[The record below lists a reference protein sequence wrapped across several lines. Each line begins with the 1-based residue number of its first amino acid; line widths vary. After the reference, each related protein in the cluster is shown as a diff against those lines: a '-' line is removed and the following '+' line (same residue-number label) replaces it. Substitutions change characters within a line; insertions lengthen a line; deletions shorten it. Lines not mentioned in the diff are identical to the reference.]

1 MPDTDERRTVLIIG
15 CDHHPLCLFHWVASC
30 WILWTC
36 FSCSPGGIGY
46 SLCCAFKAKGLRVFA
61 TARRLEDL
69 AGLKAKGIETLA
81 LTVDDAQSVLQ
92 CYAEIE
98 RRVGSR
104 GLDYLVNNAY
114 VDTRELLICC
124 CHSRLTVP
132 NCSGRSESTD
142 YQKCLGT
149 LSSIW
154 LISCL
159 QTIRSLQWR
168 LTCREPG
175 RFLRR
180 TSSPT
185 YWCVKHFYRCS
196 WEPRGQLCKLDQY
209 LG

>member
-1 MPDTDERRTVLIIG
+1 M
-15 CDHHPLCLFHWVASC
+15 
-30 WILWTC
+30 
-36 FSCSPGGIGY
+36 
-46 SLCCAFKAKGLRVFA
+46 FA

-149 LSSIW
+149 HLAS
-154 LISCL
+154 
-159 QTIRSLQWR
+159 R
-168 LTCREPG
+168 LYGPCNG
-175 RFLRR
+175 
-180 TSSPT
+180 
-185 YWCVKHFYRCS
+185 
-196 WEPRGQLCKLDQY
+196 G
-209 LG
+209 

>member
-15 CDHHPLCLFHWVASC
+15 
-30 WILWTC
+30 
-36 FSCSPGGIGY
+36 CSPGGIGY

-104 GLDYLVNNAY
+104 GLDYLVNNAN

-132 NCSGRSESTD
+132 NCSGRNYTVPAMEVDLQGARQIFETNFFAD
-142 YQKCLGT
+142 ILMCQTFLPLLLRAKGT
-149 LSSIW
+149 IVQIGSVSGVMPYVFGSVYNASKAALHSLSDAMRIE
-154 LISCL
+154 LA
-159 QTIRSLQWR
+159 
-168 LTCREPG
+168 PFG
-175 RFLRR
+175 
-180 TSSPT
+180 
-185 YWCVKHFYRCS
+185 
-196 WEPRGQLCKLDQY
+196 
-209 LG
+209 